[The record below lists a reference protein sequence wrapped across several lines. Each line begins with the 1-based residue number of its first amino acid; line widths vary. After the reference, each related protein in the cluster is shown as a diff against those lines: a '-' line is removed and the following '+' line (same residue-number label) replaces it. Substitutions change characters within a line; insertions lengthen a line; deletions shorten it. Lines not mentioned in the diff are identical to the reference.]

1 MQAVLDAQ
9 HVGIAQE
16 IRHDSTRRAN
26 DARGRGIES
35 LGKAPAQPCTI
46 AFSIMQWMPLAP
58 LTVWVTLRSA
68 ARLHSV

>member
-1 MQAVLDAQ
+1 MLSLLESHMKFGMTSRAAREA
-9 HVGIAQE
+9 GR
-16 IRHDSTRRAN
+16 RHGVS
-26 DARGRGIES
+26 G
-35 LGKAPAQPCTI
+35 LGKVGSAQPCTI